1 MTIAIKI
8 YGLLNG
14 QMVTEVMPPDY
25 IGAIIYVFF
34 YDAGGVQVTPVNNPV
49 VSVLVGSRYIP
60 IGRYGQDEWRY
71 NGIADRVKVDVTG
84 VTGYSTYKVEVH
96 RSGEPVD
103 MAPIGVFVGT
113 RAMTVQNYTEV
124 NVKTGRQYEV
134 SSLSLSVPAA
144 ANRDIILITG
154 NSPIVIKAREI
165 TFNGSRLEA
174 RAYVGPTYTGGVA
187 VPYFNLNTRNPVA
200 GTVQILGGVTVTNVG
215 TEGAAPTYAL
225 GGAGIGSSVVSTH
238 RVAGAERV
246 LAANTVNLLR
256 TTNTDSVAQDIVT
269 YATWYEGGTDLPL

>member
-1 MTIAIKI
+1 M
-8 YGLLNG
+8 
-14 QMVTEVMPPDY
+14 
-25 IGAIIYVFF
+25 
-34 YDAGGVQVTPVNNPV
+34 
-49 VSVLVGSRYIP
+49 
-60 IGRYGQDEWRY
+60 
-71 NGIADRVKVDVTG
+71 TG
-84 VTGYSTYKVEVH
+84 VSGYTTYQAFIW
-96 RSGEPVD
+96 RPGEPVD
-103 MAPIGVFVGT
+103 LTPSGVFTGT
-113 RAMTVQNYTEV
+113 RAATVQNYTEV

-134 SSLSLSVPAA
+134 SSLALAVPAA

-154 NSPIVIKAREI
+154 NSPVVIKAREL
-165 TFNGSRLEA
+165 TFNGARLEA
-174 RAYVGPTYTGGVA
+174 RAYVSPTYTGGVA

-225 GGAGIGSSVVSTH
+225 GASGIGASVVSTH
-238 RVAGAERV
+238 RVAGSERV